1 MAACQGAGPAQ
12 AVGGWSEDMGSPWK
26 MGRVG
31 SVGPEESTFHV
42 AGGTQGSCGGF
53 EQGSDMKRPCTGA
66 TGAVQAVRKA
76 EERLCGRTAW
86 PESHRQVRAACV
98 QRRQMQNTKD
108 KSRSGVRISRTLS
121 VLDRACGCGISES
134 QRKVLRT

>member
-1 MAACQGAGPAQ
+1 
-12 AVGGWSEDMGSPWK
+12 
-26 MGRVG
+26 
-31 SVGPEESTFHV
+31 
-42 AGGTQGSCGGF
+42 
-53 EQGSDMKRPCTGA
+53 MKRPCTGA

>member
-12 AVGGWSEDMGSPWK
+12 AVDGWSEDVGSLWK
-26 MGRVG
+26 MGRGG

-42 AGGTQGSCGGF
+42 AGGTQGSLGGF

-66 TGAVQAVRKA
+66 TGAVQAMRKA
-76 EERLCGRTAW
+76 EERLSGQTAW

-98 QRRQMQNTKD
+98 QWRQMQNTKD

-121 VLDRACGCGISES
+121 VLDRACGCGMSL
-134 QRKVLRT
+134 RGKVLRT